1 MPVFREFWGWA
12 VFGVLA
18 LAGLL
23 IAVVE
28 TEWNGFGGY
37 VIDVGRKVQ
46 PLWISAAILV
56 YTVTEGIVMLAE
68 AFKRKLHAKYRA
80 EGVAE
85 GEVRGV
91 DNMQAAVRQVAERR
105 GMDPE
110 ATQRLIEEAR
120 EIVRNGR
127 AE

>member
-68 AFKRKLHAKYRA
+68 AFKRKLHARYRA
-80 EGVAE
+80 EGIAE
-85 GEVRGV
+85 GV
-91 DNMQAAVRQVAERR
+91 DNMQAAVKQAAERQ
-105 GMDPE
+105 GADLE

-127 AE
+127 AG